1 MFVRKFYQ
9 RKDKCDMTLI
19 DRFKMLMD
27 REQLTAGAF
36 ADKIGVSG
44 ATISHILSGRNKY
57 PSAEVML
64 KLADSYQGLNLNW
77 LLTGQGDP
85 GIDMGSGSLLSD
97 TSASYGTSSASMSAA
112 QLDENATDSANDA
125 NAQKY
130 RKDFALSPAAVEK
143 VVKRKIREIRVF
155 YDDNT
160 YETFSPS

>member
-1 MFVRKFYQ
+1 
-9 RKDKCDMTLI
+9 MTLI

-44 ATISHILSGRNKY
+44 ATISHILSGRNRY

-64 KLADSYQGLNLNW
+64 KLTDSYQGLNLNW

-85 GIDMGSGSLLSD
+85 GIDMGSGSLLPE
-97 TSASYGTSSASMSAA
+97 TPASSTPEMSMPVS
-112 QLDENATDSANDA
+112 QLDENVTDSNADA
-125 NAQKY
+125 DAQKY
-130 RKDFALSPAAVEK
+130 RTDFGLTPTSADK
-143 VVKRKIREIRVF
+143 VLKRKIREIRVF

>member
-1 MFVRKFYQ
+1 
-9 RKDKCDMTLI
+9 MTLT

-44 ATISHILSGRNKY
+44 ATISHILSGRNRY

-64 KLADSYQGLNLNW
+64 KLTDSYPGLNLNW
-77 LLTGQGDP
+77 LLTGQGTP
-85 GIDMGSGSLLSD
+85 GIDMGGGSLL
-97 TSASYGTSSASMSAA
+97 TEASTSSTSEMSMSAS
-112 QLDENATDSANDA
+112 QHDENVTDSTKDA
-125 NAQKY
+125 EAQKY
-130 RKDFALSPAAVEK
+130 RKDFGLTSAATDK

>member
-1 MFVRKFYQ
+1 
-9 RKDKCDMTLI
+9 MTLI

-44 ATISHILSGRNKY
+44 ATISHILSGRNRY

-64 KLADSYQGLNLNW
+64 KLTDSYQGLNLNW

-85 GIDMGSGSLLSD
+85 GIDMGSGSLLPE
-97 TSASYGTSSASMSAA
+97 TPASSTPEMSMPAS
-112 QLDENATDSANDA
+112 QLDENVTDSAKDA

-130 RKDFALSPAAVEK
+130 RKDFGLTPTAADK
-143 VVKRKIREIRVF
+143 VLKRKIREIRVF

>member
-1 MFVRKFYQ
+1 
-9 RKDKCDMTLI
+9 MTLI

-44 ATISHILSGRNKY
+44 ATISHILSGRNRY

-64 KLADSYQGLNLNW
+64 KLTDSYQGLNLNW

-85 GIDMGSGSLLSD
+85 GIDMGSGSLLPE
-97 TSASYGTSSASMSAA
+97 TPASSTPEMSMPAS
-112 QLDENATDSANDA
+112 QLDENVTDSNADA
-125 NAQKY
+125 DAQKY
-130 RKDFALSPAAVEK
+130 RKDFGLMPTATDK
-143 VVKRKIREIRVF
+143 VLKRKIREIRVF

>member
-1 MFVRKFYQ
+1 
-9 RKDKCDMTLI
+9 MTLT

-36 ADKIGVSG
+36 AEKIGVSG

-64 KLADSYQGLNLNW
+64 KLTDSYRGLNLNW

-85 GIDMGSGSLLSD
+85 GIDMGSGSLLPD
-97 TSASYGTSSASMSAA
+97 SSASSTSEMPKPASP
-112 QLDENATDSANDA
+112 QLDENVTDSTKETD
-125 NAQKY
+125 AQKY
-130 RKDFALSPAAVEK
+130 RKDFGLTTGTADKML
-143 VVKRKIREIRVF
+143 KRKIREIRVF

>member
-1 MFVRKFYQ
+1 
-9 RKDKCDMTLI
+9 MTLI

-44 ATISHILSGRNKY
+44 ATISHILSGRNRY

-64 KLADSYQGLNLNW
+64 KLTDSYQGLNLNW

-85 GIDMGSGSLLSD
+85 GIDMGSGSLLPE
-97 TSASYGTSSASMSAA
+97 TPASSTPEMSMPAS
-112 QLDENATDSANDA
+112 QLDENVTDSTKDA
-125 NAQKY
+125 DAQKY
-130 RKDFALSPAAVEK
+130 RKDFGLTPTAADK
-143 VVKRKIREIRVF
+143 VLKRKIREIRVF

>member
-1 MFVRKFYQ
+1 
-9 RKDKCDMTLI
+9 MTLI

-44 ATISHILSGRNKY
+44 ATISHILSGRNRY

-64 KLADSYQGLNLNW
+64 KLTDSYQGLNLNW

-85 GIDMGSGSLLSD
+85 GIDMGSGSLLSE
-97 TSASYGTSSASMSAA
+97 TPASSTPEMSMPAS
-112 QLDENATDSANDA
+112 QLDENATDSTKDA
-125 NAQKY
+125 DAQKH
-130 RKDFALSPAAVEK
+130 RKDFGLMPTAADK
-143 VVKRKIREIRVF
+143 VLKRKIREIRVF

>member
-1 MFVRKFYQ
+1 
-9 RKDKCDMTLI
+9 MTLI

-44 ATISHILSGRNKY
+44 ATISHILSGRNRY

-64 KLADSYQGLNLNW
+64 KLTDSYQGLNLNW

-85 GIDMGSGSLLSD
+85 GIDMGSGSLLQE
-97 TSASYGTSSASMSAA
+97 TSASSTSEMS
-112 QLDENATDSANDA
+112 QQPDENVTDSNADA
-125 NAQKY
+125 DAQKY
-130 RKDFALSPAAVEK
+130 RKDFGLMPAATDK
-143 VVKRKIREIRVF
+143 VLKRKIREIRVF

>member
-1 MFVRKFYQ
+1 
-9 RKDKCDMTLI
+9 MTLI

-44 ATISHILSGRNKY
+44 ATISHILSGRNRY

-64 KLADSYQGLNLNW
+64 KLTDSYQGLNLNW

-85 GIDMGSGSLLSD
+85 GIDMGSGSLLPE
-97 TSASYGTSSASMSAA
+97 TPASSTPEMSMPAS
-112 QLDENATDSANDA
+112 QLDENVTDSNADA
-125 NAQKY
+125 DAQKY
-130 RKDFALSPAAVEK
+130 RKDFGLTPTSADK
-143 VVKRKIREIRVF
+143 VLKRKIREIRVF

>member
-1 MFVRKFYQ
+1 
-9 RKDKCDMTLI
+9 MTLT

-44 ATISHILSGRNKY
+44 ATISHILSGRNRY

-64 KLADSYQGLNLNW
+64 KLTDSYPGLNLNW

-85 GIDMGSGSLLSD
+85 GIDMSSGSLL
-97 TSASYGTSSASMSAA
+97 TEASTSSTSEMSMSAS
-112 QLDENATDSANDA
+112 QHDENVTDSTKDA
-125 NAQKY
+125 EAQKY
-130 RKDFALSPAAVEK
+130 RKDFGLTSAATDK